1 MWVRIFKTLQFFM
14 YSSKP
19 PNVCPAFPRWDGD
32 VLKYSIKYF
41 VYYPQGWFC
50 RDRRGHWQSRSWQ
63 SELDSG
69 RISTAQPPDKAGLI
83 TWENT
88 DNLTNSKT
96 WLNEEFYEPGTIE
109 RTASSLL
116 RSPLSCLRW
125 LNWASS
131 PTWTEWRQLS
141 KDTSVIS
148 LVSSGWVGR
157 KLEWHSS

>member
-1 MWVRIFKTLQFFM
+1 MYKYWVFVLSLVCFVKNVIALKIFGFTWSLQCQDWWQQFPNSAWKCTIAHGQQCLALKSSHLLKTNLTWVSIFKTLQFFM

-32 VLKYSIKYF
+32 VLKYSTKYF

-69 RISTAQPPDKAGLI
+69 RISTAQPPDKAGLT

-88 DNLTNSKT
+88 DK
-96 WLNEEFYEPGTIE
+96 
-109 RTASSLL
+109 
-116 RSPLSCLRW
+116 
-125 LNWASS
+125 
-131 PTWTEWRQLS
+131 
-141 KDTSVIS
+141 
-148 LVSSGWVGR
+148 
-157 KLEWHSS
+157 